1 MVSEEGEPTLL
12 CTGRA
17 HNRGT
22 PDAHTCTRSLFLSL
36 SFAHTTYPTTLTRS
50 RERNRESAEE
60 HVYAPVCVGWNLV
73 YGPVP
78 VHSGMLSP
86 SRESAFVFPVISR
99 RAAPRRATPR
109 DVRTCVSTCE
119 RAVCLHARRQRHA
132 VPHTQLTRRLG
143 GPGRVSSRARA
154 TASRFTY
161 IRYDTSEPQG
171 RQVAHKTKETRERRY
186 GESKTVTGRDRGRA
200 REAKNR
206 PGKKGR
212 EREAE
217 RKTERAKRAGAGEEE
232 VREERGET
240 KG

>member
-1 MVSEEGEPTLL
+1 MWFRRKGSPRSCAPAAHTIAVPQTHTHVRALSSFLSHSRTQRTLL
-12 CTGRA
+12 RSRDRESGIGRAQKSTFTHLYVSAGAWCTG
-17 HNRGT
+17 
-22 PDAHTCTRSLFLSL
+22 P
-36 SFAHTTYPTTLTRS
+36 YPSTLAS
-50 RERNRESAEE
+50 S
-60 HVYAPVCVGWNLV
+60 
-73 YGPVP
+73 
-78 VHSGMLSP
+78 MLSP

-212 EREAE
+212 EREA
-217 RKTERAKRAGAGEEE
+217 
-232 VREERGET
+232 
-240 KG
+240 